1 MKKALDLAAKAAT
14 ETPPESDCLG
24 DCPHP
29 RETFELV
36 GQAEAEHEILKA
48 YQTNAMPQ
56 AVILGGPAGI
66 GKATL
71 AWRIA
76 RFLLVNPNWSTA
88 DVQSAS
94 DLSVGPDHP
103 AARQVAALSHADL
116 VLLRRE
122 MNEKT
127 KKFYSEIRTEDVRG
141 AIHLFQQAAGAGG
154 YRICI
159 VDSAEDLN
167 RSGANALLKT
177 IEEPPPKSLF
187 LIISHKPDS
196 LLPTI
201 RSRCRRVLLKPLA
214 DHSIL
219 KILDGLKPDV
229 SLAERQDAAARSQ
242 GSLHDALRLLN
253 GQGVAFDRH
262 IRDML
267 EALPKLDW
275 LAVHALA
282 DQIAGRDGLADY
294 DTLMITILDWLAG
307 TLRARAEAGDS
318 GESISLNRL
327 APLAE
332 VWEKVVEAAR
342 ETEVLNLDKR
352 PLVLSIFADLAAAAR
367 IS

>member
-1 MKKALDLAAKAAT
+1 MAARAVT
-14 ETPPESDCLG
+14 ELILPESDRLE

-29 RETFELV
+29 RETFEFI
-36 GQAEAEHEILKA
+36 GQAEAERDILKA
-48 YQTNAMPQ
+48 YQTNALPQ
-56 AVILGGPAGI
+56 AIILGGPAGI

-76 RFLLVNPNWSTA
+76 RFLLAHRDWASD

-94 DLSVGPDHP
+94 DLSVAPEHL
-103 AARQVAALSHADL
+103 AARQVAALSHTDL

-159 VDSAEDLN
+159 IDSAEDLN

-187 LIISHKPDS
+187 LIVSHKPDS
-196 LLPTI
+196 LLQTI
-201 RSRCRRVLLKPLA
+201 RSRCRRILLKPLA
-214 DHSIL
+214 ADAVLTIL
-219 KILDGLKPDV
+219 GDLRPDV
-229 SLAERQDAAARSQ
+229 LPAERQEAAARSQ

-253 GQGVAFDRH
+253 GQGIAFDKN

-267 EALPKLDW
+267 EALPQLDW

-294 DTLMITILDWLAG
+294 ETLMITVLDWLAG
-307 TLRARAEAGDS
+307 TLRARAELGDS
-318 GESISLNRL
+318 GERFPLNRL

-332 VWEKVVEAAR
+332 VWEKVAEAAR

-352 PLVLSIFADLAAAAR
+352 PLVLSIFADLAAAAQASR
-367 IS
+367 V

>member
-1 MKKALDLAAKAAT
+1 MAAKALT
-14 ETPPESDCLG
+14 EAPPESDRLE

-36 GQAEAEHEILKA
+36 GQGEAEHDILKA
-48 YQTNAMPQ
+48 YQANALPQ
-56 AVILGGPAGI
+56 AIILGGPPGI

-71 AWRIA
+71 AWRVA
-76 RFLLVNPNWSTA
+76 RFLLAHGDWAST
-88 DVQSAS
+88 DVQSAT
-94 DLSVGPDHP
+94 DLSVAPDHP
-103 AARQVAALSHADL
+103 VFRQVVALSHTDL

-127 KKFYSEIRTEDVRG
+127 KKFYTEIRTEDVRG

-154 YRICI
+154 YRVCI

-187 LIISHKPDS
+187 LIVSHKPDS

-201 RSRCRRVLLKPLA
+201 RSRCRRILLKPLTDA
-214 DHSIL
+214 SISR
-219 KILDGLKPDV
+219 ILDDLRPDI
-229 SLAERQDAAARSQ
+229 SPKERSEAAARSQ
-242 GSLHDALRLLN
+242 GSLHDTLRLVN
-253 GQGVAFDRH
+253 GQGIAFDRH
-262 IRDML
+262 IREML
-267 EALPKLDW
+267 EALPNLDW

-294 DTLMITILDWLAG
+294 ETLMITILDWLAG
-307 TLRARAEAGDS
+307 TLRTRAETGDS
-318 GESISLNRL
+318 GERFPLNRL

-332 VWEKVVEAAR
+332 VWEKVAEAAR

-352 PLVLSIFADLAAAAR
+352 PLVLSIFADLAAAAQASR
-367 IS
+367 V